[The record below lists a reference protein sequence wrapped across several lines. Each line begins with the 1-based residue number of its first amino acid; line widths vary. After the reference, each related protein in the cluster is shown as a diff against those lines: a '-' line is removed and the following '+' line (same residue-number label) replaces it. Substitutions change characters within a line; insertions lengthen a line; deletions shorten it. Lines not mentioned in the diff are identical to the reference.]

1 MHTHQ
6 GEGTML
12 MANNLEQQ
20 HSYDNLDLQNALFD
34 GPLRFYYNSE
44 YESGVI
50 SIYNKVIQSLG
61 LEHFRSFIQIEGR
74 YSWLVK
80 IHFTSLSDSV
90 IDINNDDSI
99 YNIYYDFDKTTPEHE
114 AKLIEAICLPFYV

>member
-12 MANNLEQQ
+12 MANNIEEQ

-44 YESGVI
+44 YESGVV

-61 LEHFRSFIQIEGR
+61 LDHFRSFIRVEGR
-74 YSWLVK
+74 YAWLVK
-80 IHFTSLSDSV
+80 VHFTNLADSI
-90 IDINNDDSI
+90 IDININDSI
-99 YNIYYDFDKTTPEHE
+99 YNIYYDFNKTTPSDE
-114 AKLIEAICLPFYV
+114 KNLIEAICKPFYV